1 MLPLAATL
9 SCSRVLTEEQEDSPI
24 AFTSAVTVKAPVETA
39 GDLDG
44 TSGFAVWATHQGA
57 EPAALADL
65 LMDGVQV
72 YRSGNEWAYDRVRM
86 WQEGQWHFEAFY
98 PYPETLAPETGQTG
112 RDVLSTGLHFSKD
125 GSQSAS
131 PEGVYIDYYYSP
143 AASHD
148 LMTAS
153 ADRNYPSGGSGEVA
167 FTFEHLLA
175 RVSIAVQTGASGL
188 YVQSLEFSGMSILGA
203 YNHTDAYA
211 GRWQTLTSA
220 SLPPSFPASEPLT
233 GTFRADLTGVTFPLT
248 PNDPVTLIPDL
259 LLIPQTPGNA
269 AAGESPSTLTVTYR
283 IGQGDWETRSA
294 DIPSTTAWESGH
306 HYRYTLTLGTAD
318 VGLEV
323 EVANWTVKDYTV
335 EYI

>member
-24 AFTSAVTVKAPVETA
+24 AFTSAVTVKAPVETS

-44 TSGFAVWATHQGA
+44 TSGFAVWATHQGG
-57 EPAALADL
+57 EPTALAYL
-65 LMDGVQV
+65 LMDRVQV
-72 YRSGNEWAYDRVRM
+72 YRNGNEWAYDRVRM

-98 PYPETLAPETGQTG
+98 PYPKTLAPEAGQTG
-112 RDVLSTGLHFSKD
+112 RDVLSTGLRFSKD
-125 GSQSAS
+125 GSQSAA

-153 ADRNYPSGGSGEVA
+153 ADRKYPSGGSGAVE

-188 YVQSLEFSGMSILGA
+188 IVQSLEFSGMSILGA

-220 SLPPSFPASEPLT
+220 SLPSSIPASEPLT
-233 GTFRADLTGVTFPLT
+233 GTFRADLTGAFLLT

-259 LLIPQTPGNA
+259 LLIPQTPGDDTNGYA
-269 AAGESPSTLTVTYR
+269 PITLEVTYA
-283 IGQGDWETRSA
+283 IGDAQPETKIITLPP
-294 DIPSTTAWESGH
+294 DPAWEPGR

-318 VGLEV
+318 VSLNIT
-323 EVANWTVKDYTV
+323 VADWIREDYTV
-335 EYI
+335 EW

>member
-24 AFTSAVTVKAPVETA
+24 AFTSAVTVKAPVETS

-44 TSGFAVWATHQGA
+44 TSGFAVWATHQGG
-57 EPAALADL
+57 EPTALAYL
-65 LMDGVQV
+65 LMDRVQV
-72 YRSGNEWAYDRVRM
+72 YRNGNEWAYDRVRM

-98 PYPETLAPETGQTG
+98 PYPKTLAPEAGQTG
-112 RDVLSTGLHFSKD
+112 RDVLSTGLRFSKD
-125 GSQSAS
+125 GSQSAA

-153 ADRNYPSGGSGEVA
+153 ADRNYPSGGSGAVE

-188 YVQSLEFSGMSILGA
+188 TVQSLEFSGMSILGA

-220 SLPPSFPASEPLT
+220 SLPLSFPASEPLT
-233 GTFRADLTGVTFPLT
+233 GTFRADLTGAFLLT

-259 LLIPQTPGNA
+259 LLIPQTPGDDTNGYA
-269 AAGESPSTLTVTYR
+269 PITLEVTYA
-283 IGQGDWETRSA
+283 IGDAQPETKIITLPP
-294 DIPSTTAWESGH
+294 DPAWEPGR

-318 VGLEV
+318 VSLNIT
-323 EVANWTVKDYTV
+323 VADWIREDYTV
-335 EYI
+335 EW

>member
-24 AFTSAVTVKAPVETA
+24 AFTSAVTVKAPVETS

-44 TSGFAVWATHQGA
+44 TSGFAVWATHQGG
-57 EPAALADL
+57 EPAALAYL
-65 LMDGVQV
+65 LMDRVQV
-72 YRSGNEWAYDRVRM
+72 YRNGNEWAYDRVRM

-98 PYPETLAPETGQTG
+98 PYPETLAPEAGQTG
-112 RDVLSTGLHFSKD
+112 RDVLSTGLRFSKD
-125 GSQSAS
+125 GSQSAA

-153 ADRNYPSGGSGEVA
+153 ADRNYPSGGSGAVEFA
-167 FTFEHLLA
+167 FEHLLA
-175 RVSIAVQTGASGL
+175 RVSIAVQTEASGL
-188 YVQSLEFSGMSILGA
+188 IVQSLEFSGMSILGA

-220 SLPPSFPASEPLT
+220 SLPSSFPASEPLT
-233 GTFRADLTGVTFPLT
+233 GTFRADLTGAFLLT

-259 LLIPQTPGNA
+259 LLIPQTPGDDTNGYA
-269 AAGESPSTLTVTYR
+269 PITLEVTYA
-283 IGQGDWETRSA
+283 IGDAQPETKIITLPP
-294 DIPSTTAWESGH
+294 DPAWEPGR

-318 VGLEV
+318 VSLNIT
-323 EVANWTVKDYTV
+323 VADWIREDYTV
-335 EYI
+335 EW